1 MTTPQDLSQ
10 CDKKKLCMRLSK
22 PPLYFQN
29 PGPPSIVSSAHTG
42 FDRRQRTPVLALCS
56 ARKMTGGGGPHSVH
70 MSPASQA
77 RPLPGT
83 WDLNCVRRVPARSL
97 DTPSPRR
104 PAPATPFL
112 RFPAPQRNPGLPG
125 PGPSK
130 TRPLLGFAA
139 SSTLSRPTSPNDPNL
154 PPRETPHPD

>member
-1 MTTPQDLSQ
+1 
-10 CDKKKLCMRLSK
+10 MRLSK

-112 RFPAPQRNPGLPG
+112 RFPAPEKSRAAGTRSFQNAPPPRLRCLLHPLTTNLPQRSEPPSPRNP
-125 PGPSK
+125 
-130 TRPLLGFAA
+130 
-139 SSTLSRPTSPNDPNL
+139 
-154 PPRETPHPD
+154 PP